1 MPTLTSENN
10 LINVEGVGE
19 THIYWMVVIVDL
31 ADRKG
36 NLGVEYMR
44 KMSEEGREGHVVGLL

>member
-1 MPTLTSENN
+1 
-10 LINVEGVGE
+10 
-19 THIYWMVVIVDL
+19 MVVIVDL

-44 KMSEEGREGHVVGLL
+44 KMSGGGGVRCMERKEGARQRRYVVVSR

>member
-1 MPTLTSENN
+1 
-10 LINVEGVGE
+10 
-19 THIYWMVVIVDL
+19 MVVIVDL

-44 KMSEEGREGHVVGLL
+44 KMSEGGRGGGGEVHGGGKRGQDREDILL

>member
-1 MPTLTSENN
+1 
-10 LINVEGVGE
+10 
-19 THIYWMVVIVDL
+19 MVVIVDL

-44 KMSEEGREGHVVGLL
+44 KMSGGGEVHGEERGGKTEKICCCEQVRFVAN

>member
-1 MPTLTSENN
+1 
-10 LINVEGVGE
+10 
-19 THIYWMVVIVDL
+19 MVVIVDL

-44 KMSEEGREGHVVGLL
+44 KMSEGGRGGGGVRCMEEERGGKTEKIFCCEQRRFVAN